1 MSLSITG
8 LGTAVPEFNI
18 SQRDACELT
27 YEFNCDTPQQRRIMS
42 AIYGRSGVREKG
54 SVLLQA
60 ASGTLAEREDFFPPR
75 RDADDRGPGTAVRM
89 ERYAQEA
96 LPLALES
103 ARVALRD
110 AGVSPHNVTHLVTV
124 SCSGFSA
131 PGFDIGLLQALG
143 MEAGTPRTHVG
154 FMGCHGV
161 FNGLRVANA
170 FTSAEPG
177 AMVLVCSVELC
188 SLHHFYGW
196 QPERVVANG
205 LFADGAGA
213 AVCRGGDGNYN
224 SLLCLAAQASTII
237 PDTAEAMSWQI
248 GDNGF
253 DMRLSPDVPRLIEEN
268 LAPWLEAFLS
278 AAGHSIASVGA
289 WALHPGGP
297 RILDACRDALGL
309 REEQLYDAREILAQ
323 HGNMSSATMLFL
335 LERIRREN
343 RGRPVLAL
351 GFGPG
356 LTIETMLLN

>member
-1 MSLSITG
+1 MSHSITG
-8 LGTAVPEFNI
+8 FGTAVPEFHI
-18 SQRDACELT
+18 SQQDACELT
-27 YEFNCDTPQQRRIMS
+27 YDFNCDTPQQRRIMS

-54 SVLLQA
+54 SVLLHA

-75 RDADDRGPGTAVRM
+75 TDADDRGPGTAIRM
-89 ERYAQEA
+89 ARYAQEA

-103 ARVALRD
+103 ARMALHD
-110 AGVSPHNVTHLVTV
+110 AEVSPREVTHLVSV

-131 PGFDIGLLQALG
+131 PGFDIGLLHVLG
-143 MEAGTPRTHVG
+143 MDSGTPRTHVG

-177 AMVLVCSVELC
+177 AIVLVCSVELC

-213 AVCRGGDGNYN
+213 AVCQAECGSKHSPFR
-224 SLLCLAAQASTII
+224 LAAQASTII
-237 PDTAEAMSWQI
+237 PDTSEAMSWQI
-248 GDNGF
+248 GDHGF
-253 DMRLSPDVPRLIEEN
+253 DMRLSPDVPQLIEQN
-268 LAPWLEAFLS
+268 IAPWLEAFL
-278 AAGHSIASVGA
+278 ATAGHSITSVGA
-289 WALHPGGP
+289 WAIHPGGP
-297 RILDACRDALGL
+297 RILDACRNALGL
-309 REEQLYDAREILAQ
+309 REEQLYDARGILAE

-335 LERIRREN
+335 LARIRREN
-343 RGRPVLAL
+343 RARPVLAL